1 MIFRPYKFKVKKDDD
16 DDEDGDTVNP
26 YVEIDG
32 EQVRRQMLYADDED
46 EIASFLNP
54 KKCG

>member
-32 EQVRRQMLYADDED
+32 QQVRRQMLYADDED